1 MTRSIAGAVL
11 ASALLGAPLARADV
25 AQLSATFDSTLQNTV
40 FTVTNDSTVSEAVR
54 LVTSLGPTT
63 TVNLPNLLADSSET
77 YTFSQIS
84 GGFENDPASAGI
96 PDTTTYQLQV
106 GLNNGPIT
114 LSSAAFSP
122 ISNLTGGDVD
132 FLGNNCNG
140 FAGGLGTFGGTCGV
154 TDALAGVVASVSLP
168 VPEPRSLTVLASG
181 LAALGLTMGRRRSS
195 PRG

>member
-154 TDALAGVVASVSLP
+154 TDALVGVVASVSLP